1 MYNKNHS
8 LIFQV
13 ILMIRITKKL
23 SVFEIEKAKPKEK
36 EFKLMDGDGLF
47 LLVSRNGKKD
57 GGFGTINP

>member
-1 MYNKNHS
+1 MA
-8 LIFQV
+8 
-13 ILMIRITKKL
+13 RITKKL